1 MEGRNEL
8 KVYFETIT
16 IMQNNHVKVWLHHP
30 YRMLMCDYQDLVR
43 DSREPGTAQANMFP
57 INRFTEYK
65 SLPPFQDCKMPILV
79 EVNPIDSLTNMEE
92 NPANIDIPLPWV
104 HQFVIDRDE
113 FNRIVTTT
121 QHLLRL
127 HH

>member
-1 MEGRNEL
+1 MDMTL

-16 IMQNNHVKVWLHHP
+16 IMQNNTIKVWLHHP
-30 YRMLMCDYQDLVR
+30 YRMLVCDYQDLVR
-43 DSREPGTAQANMFP
+43 DSREQETKHANTFP
-57 INRFTEYK
+57 INHFTEYK
-65 SLPPFQDCKMPILV
+65 SLPPFQDCKMPILW
-79 EVNPIDSLTNMEE
+79 EVNPTESLTNTETI
-92 NPANIDIPLPWV
+92 PAAHV
-104 HQFVIDRDE
+104 EQFVIDREE

>member
-1 MEGRNEL
+1 MEERNAL
-8 KVYFETIT
+8 KVYFETVT
-16 IMQNNHVKVWLHHP
+16 IMQNNAVKVWLHHP
-30 YRMLMCDYQDLVR
+30 YRMLLCDYQDLVR
-43 DSREPGTAQANMFP
+43 DSREPETAQANMFP

-65 SLPPFQDCKMPILV
+65 SLPPFQDSKMPILW
-79 EVNPIDSLTNMEE
+79 EVNPIESLTNIEE
-92 NPANIDIPLPWV
+92 NPATPRPWV
-104 HQFVIDRDE
+104 QQFVIDRDE